1 MDARYAIIWSM
12 IVVSSISNYRPTASS
27 DAGRYPSNKLQDLAH
42 ERQLYGKISYCI
54 SYVKYL

>member
-12 IVVSSISNYRPTASS
+12 IAVSSISKFRTTASS
-27 DAGRYPSNKLQDLAH
+27 DAGRYPSNKIQDLAH
-42 ERQLYGKISYCI
+42 ERRLYGKINYCI